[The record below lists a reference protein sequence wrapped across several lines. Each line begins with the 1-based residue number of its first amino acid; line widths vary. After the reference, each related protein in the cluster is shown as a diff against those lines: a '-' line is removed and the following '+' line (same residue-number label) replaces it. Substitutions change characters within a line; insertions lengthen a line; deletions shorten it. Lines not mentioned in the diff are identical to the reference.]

1 MPRFAIRNPY
11 FIIVVCLVLV
21 VIGVTSLAR
30 MPVDLFP
37 PINLPEVVVAT
48 FYSGMPP
55 QDVETDITD
64 PLERF
69 FTLASGIDHMES
81 RSLLGVGIIRVY
93 FQPGTSADADVTEL
107 SNLALADLKRLPPG
121 TLPPVVLKFDA
132 SSLPVALV
140 TVKGEGLT
148 ETQLHDYAQFQIRNQ
163 IAVVPGAV
171 IPPPFGGKY
180 RQIMIY
186 VDPYKLL
193 SRQLSLMDVV
203 GAVNNS
209 NLILPAGD
217 VKIGPY
223 DYFVYSNSLVENMSE
238 LGEVPL
244 KTRSTSWVTV
254 NDVGKAED
262 ANQIQYNLVR
272 IDGQRSCYI
281 PIMKQGGDT
290 NTIQVVNGV
299 RSLIHHLYDIPKQL
313 ATSIVFDQSVYV
325 KEAIH
330 TVLHEG
336 MLGLILTSLMILIF
350 LGSFRATSAVLLSI
364 PLSALATFVA
374 LYLMGSTINTMI
386 LGGLALAFSRVIDNS
401 VISLENI
408 YRHLEMGSAPMV
420 AAEVG
425 GAEVNLAVLA
435 ATLVDVVDFF
445 PVVFLYGVAK
455 FLFSALALAFCLSL
469 LASFVVAMTV
479 IPLFCS
485 HFLKSVPLA
494 GHHKSGE
501 NQEYEVEPTSPGSP
515 SWWDRFN
522 AAFNRTF
529 NKVLD
534 FYEYW
539 VRRALR
545 RPGLTVAVL
554 AGVFLLSLAIYPLLG
569 LAFFPRTDAGQFTIN
584 LKVPTGT
591 RIEVTEQYVAR
602 VEDLIRHV
610 VEPGDLKRIV
620 SNLGVVPDFSS
631 LYTTNAGPYTATV
644 QVALNE
650 PHHRTSF
657 EYMDRVRDQMARQ
670 FPDIRTFFSSGSMV
684 DSILNMGMPA
694 PIDIQVSSPDL
705 HQIYGVA
712 QDLAHRIREV
722 RGVGEIYIPQD
733 MDYPALRLDV
743 DRVHAAELGLTQKD
757 VVDNVITALN
767 SNYMIA
773 PNYWVDRKSGNDY
786 YLTVQYFEKGQ
797 PAIHDMVDLGQ
808 IPLRDQ
814 SGGAPNMNCGLLR
827 SREFGAATPAWNC
840 GQTLP
845 AVAGQP
851 GDNVRSITARD
862 NGDSD
867 INCGLLRSPKLGVAK
882 PSWTCGRTMPAAGG
896 QPGGEVRPITVL
908 DNVVNVRH
916 VQTPTEIDHYQIQRV
931 IDIYVTPAS
940 EDLGRVTSAIQKI
953 VGQAHIASNVRVNL
967 RGMVQGM
974 EASFRSFALGFLLSF
989 ALLFLILTA
998 QFKSFIDPLLIMLAI
1013 PMGFV
1018 GVLIILPLTHST
1030 LNVMSLMGV
1039 LMLVGIADS
1048 NSILIVDFAHKLEQ
1062 RGLSAADAVI
1072 TACRVRLR
1080 PILMTSLATIIGM
1093 IPMALKLGTG
1103 AEQYTPMARAIIGG
1117 LTSSVL
1123 LTIFIVPAAYLLVY
1137 GRRGNQATE
1146 AQPSRPA
1153 E

>member
-1 MPRFAIRNPY
+1 MPGFSIRNPY
-11 FIIVVCLVLV
+11 FIVVICLVFL

-55 QDVETDITD
+55 EDIETDITD

-69 FTLASGIDHMES
+69 FTLASGVDHMES
-81 RSLLGVGIIRVY
+81 RSLLGVSIIRVY

-140 TVKGEGLT
+140 TVKGEGLN
-148 ETQLHDYAQFQIRNQ
+148 ETQLHDFAQFEIRNQ
-163 IAVVPGAV
+163 IAGVPGAE
-171 IPPPFGGKY
+171 IPGVFGGTY
-180 RQIMIY
+180 RQIMVY

-203 GAVNNS
+203 GAVNDA

-217 VKIGPY
+217 VKMGPY
-223 DYFVYSNSLVENMSE
+223 DYFVYSNSLVDNMDQ
-238 LGEVPL
+238 LGKIPL
-244 KTRSTSWVTV
+244 RVKNNSWVTV

-262 ANQIQYNLVR
+262 AHQIQYNVVR
-272 IDGQRSCYI
+272 IDGQRSAYI

-290 NTIQVVNGV
+290 NTIAVVDGV
-299 RSLIHHLYDIPKQL
+299 RQLIKHLYDIPKQMT
-313 ATSIVFDQSVYV
+313 TSIVFDQSVYV
-325 KEAIH
+325 KEAIR

-336 MLGLILTSLMILIF
+336 FLGLILTSIMILVF

-364 PLSALATFVA
+364 PLSALAAFVVLA
-374 LYLMGSTINTMI
+374 LMGGTVNTMI
-386 LGGLALAFSRVIDNS
+386 LGGMALAFSRVIDNS

-408 YRHLEMGSAPMV
+408 YRHLEMGAAPMV

-425 GAEVNLAVLA
+425 GTEVSLAVLA

-485 HFLKSVPLA
+485 RFLKAVPHA
-494 GHHKSGE
+494 AKPGDHE
-501 NQEYEVEPTSPGSP
+501 NEYEVEPTSTATH
-515 SWWDRFN
+515 SWMERFN
-522 AAFNRTF
+522 AGFNRMF

-534 FYEYW
+534 FYERW
-539 VRRALR
+539 VRRALE
-545 RPGLTVAVL
+545 RPGLTVAL
-554 AGVFLLSLAIYPLLG
+554 LSGVFLASLAIYPLLG
-569 LAFFPRTDAGQFTIN
+569 LAFFPKTDAGQFTIN

-591 RIEVTEQYVAR
+591 RIEMTDQYVAK
-602 VEDLIRHV
+602 VEALIRHT
-610 VEPGDLKRIV
+610 VEAKDLKRIV
-620 SNLGVVPDFSS
+620 SNIGVVPDFSS
-631 LYTTNAGPYTATV
+631 LYTTNSGPYTATV
-644 QVALNE
+644 QVALSE
-650 PHHRTSF
+650 PHHLSSF
-657 EYMDRVRDQMARQ
+657 EYMDRVQKAMASQ
-670 FPDIRTFFSSGSMV
+670 FPDVRTFFSSGSMV
-684 DSILNMGMPA
+684 DAILNMGMPA
-694 PIDIQVSSPDL
+694 PIDVQVSSPDL
-705 HQIYGVA
+705 DQIYGIA
-712 QDLAHRIREV
+712 QNLAARFREV
-722 RGVGEIYIPQD
+722 HGVGQIYVPQD
-733 MDYPALRLDV
+733 MNYPALRLDV
-743 DRVHAAELGLTQKD
+743 DRVHAGELGLSQKD

-786 YLTVQYFEKGQ
+786 YLTVQLFEHGDG
-797 PAIHDMVDLGQ
+797 AIHNMVDLGQ
-808 IPLRDQ
+808 LPLRDPS
-814 SGGAPNMNCGLLR
+814 SGAEMSCGPARPSGPGAPR
-827 SREFGAATPAWNC
+827 SWAC
-840 GQTLP
+840 
-845 AVAGQP
+845 
-851 GDNVRSITARD
+851 
-862 NGDSD
+862 
-867 INCGLLRSPKLGVAK
+867 
-882 PSWTCGRTMPAAGG
+882 GG
-896 QPGGEVRPITVL
+896 QGRPITVL
-908 DNVVNVRH
+908 NNVVDVK
-916 VQTPTEIDHYQIQRV
+916 QILTPTEVDHYQIQRAV
-931 IDIYVTPAS
+931 DIYVTPS
-940 EDLGRVTSAIQKI
+940 GEDLGRVTSAVRDILATTKI
-953 VGQAHIASNVRVNL
+953 AGNVRVNL

-974 EASFRSFALGFLLSF
+974 EASFKSFGLGFVISF
-989 ALLFLILTA
+989 ILLFLILTA
-998 QFKSFIDPLLIMLAI
+998 QFKSFIDPFLIMLAI

-1048 NSILIVDFAHKLEQ
+1048 NSILIVDFAHNLERQ
-1062 RGLSAADAVI
+1062 GLSAEDAVI

-1117 LTSSVL
+1117 LASSVL
-1123 LTIFIVPAAYLLVY
+1123 LTVFIVPAAYLLVY
-1137 GRRGNQATE
+1137 GRGRKENAT
-1146 AQPSRPA
+1146 AAPTRSVQ
-1153 E
+1153 